1 MLKDIFNRVTFIH
14 GWLFGNYIWT
24 NVIDYFDSINN
35 KNFVT
40 FNGYSDNS
48 NEFDREDK
56 VKLILN
62 STNKDDLI
70 IAYSFGASAIALRHH
85 REEQVPLPARY
96 AGADSPHMYLQ
107 RHKMAKLGVQTGSQY
122 SAPALRS
129 VIYCVLR
136 V

>member
-70 IAYSFGASAIALRHH
+70 IAYSFGASSILTNKYLNNCKGSLILINPFFS
-85 REEQVPLPARY
+85 EKK
-96 AGADSPHMYLQ
+96 DSIKELHNSINTDF
-107 RHKMAKLGVQTGSQY
+107 HTGLKNSCFV
-122 SAPALRS
+122 RK
-129 VIYCVLR
+129 R
-136 V
+136 